1 MTPSPSLALRRHRV
15 DRTLHTSFILRTSRL
30 PSHIA
35 TSHCPSTQSPNPT
48 SHAHPSI
55 HDRSRRHPRSTGHD
69 PTLTHR
75 LWGCIGEVVG
85 SPRADRCVLRVC
97 DDRGATTFGVSQA
110 SLVIISG
117 FAPYSQRLISDCVGG
132 QSHRTG
138 LGAVGSHGTTR
149 NMRHAAPRLECTR
162 E

>member
-1 MTPSPSLALRRHRV
+1 M
-15 DRTLHTSFILRTSRL
+15 
-30 PSHIA
+30 
-35 TSHCPSTQSPNPT
+35 
-48 SHAHPSI
+48 
-55 HDRSRRHPRSTGHD
+55 
-69 PTLTHR
+69 
-75 LWGCIGEVVG
+75 VVG

-138 LGAVGSHGTTR
+138 LGRGR
-149 NMRHAAPRLECTR
+149 R
-162 E
+162 ESRDDPQHEARRPST

>member
-1 MTPSPSLALRRHRV
+1 M
-15 DRTLHTSFILRTSRL
+15 
-30 PSHIA
+30 
-35 TSHCPSTQSPNPT
+35 
-48 SHAHPSI
+48 
-55 HDRSRRHPRSTGHD
+55 
-69 PTLTHR
+69 
-75 LWGCIGEVVG
+75 VVG